1 MDKNKNAYISPPELR
16 VLLLGIQLEEEG
28 EASGSNTKDFA
39 DKVMEAFDTSG
50 DARIDEAEFVNGMV
64 KYISHA
70 VQSSKTDQE
79 PRGFKFFGRHAKV
92 S

>member
-1 MDKNKNAYISPPELR
+1 M
-16 VLLLGIQLEEEG
+16 GIQLEGG
-28 EASGSNTKDFA
+28 EASGLNTKDFA

-64 KYISHA
+64 KYISDA

-79 PRGFKFFGRHAKV
+79 PSGFKFFGRHAKV